1 MCWWSLIDSVLA
13 PWILMVTRHKIDLCT
28 KLYEAGRLDG
38 TLVRYTVAGSL
49 GPSKRRRAVSQGKL
63 L

>member
-1 MCWWSLIDSVLA
+1 
-13 PWILMVTRHKIDLCT
+13 MVTRHKIDLCT